1 MNLPTTTA
9 LNIPKGRAPIHI
21 STVPKKSLTVIFLM
35 GKTSFK
41 GVLLIRHAT
50 IAMPRKPNWITNVA
64 KEPKKIPPIMLP
76 AMSHTSV
83 ITNKIT
89 PFHGFHLA

>member
-1 MNLPTTTA
+1 
-9 LNIPKGRAPIHI
+9 
-21 STVPKKSLTVIFLM
+21 M

-50 IAMPRKPNWITNVA
+50 IAMPRKPNWITSVV

-76 AMSHTSV
+76 IISHASAM
-83 ITNKIT
+83 TNKMT